1 MRVTFITPL
10 SERLGGSENM
20 LWHILR
26 HAPSADLTARLICL
40 RDGPLIDELAALGV
54 PASVID
60 AGRMR
65 EGRRGVRAVG
75 RLTRLLRS
83 ERPDVV
89 VSWLPK
95 VHLYAGPASLA
106 AGLADRAV
114 WWQHNVAG
122 SWLDR
127 AAAALPAAAVGCSS
141 HAVARSQQRI
151 RPWRPT
157 FVVHPGVE
165 PAAPVSPL
173 TATELGIPAGR
184 PIVAI
189 VGRLQHGK
197 GQHRLLEAASFL
209 RRRGVDFHLLV
220 VGGDAHGLSPEYA
233 EHVRRLVGTL
243 GLADRATLTG
253 QVPSALP
260 YIALSDVLVSASES
274 EAFGLVLVEAMMS
287 GTPVVA
293 VDAGG
298 PAEIIEHE
306 RSGLLL
312 GDGRPSTIAA
322 ALERLL
328 AEPHLRRRLAGAGR
342 QRALEHFSAAAM
354 TQKLAEAL
362 RASVGSARERPPRAD
377 GDRAA
382 AAGRRAAMVRR
393 GRSA

>member
-1 MRVTFITPL
+1 VTVRVTIITPL

-26 HAPSADLTARLICL
+26 HAPSADLTPRLICFQ
-40 RDGPLIDELAALGV
+40 DGPFIDELAALGV

-65 EGRRGVRAVG
+65 EAQRGARAIG
-75 RLTRLLRS
+75 RLTRLLRR
-83 ERPDVV
+83 ERPDIV

-95 VHLYAGPASLA
+95 VHLYAGPAALA

-114 WWQHNVAG
+114 WWQHNIAG
-122 SWLDR
+122 AWLDR
-127 AAAALPAAAVGCSS
+127 AATALPAAAVGCSS
-141 HAVARSQQRI
+141 HAVAVSQQRL
-151 RPWRPT
+151 RPRRPT

-165 PAAPVSPL
+165 PAALATPSL
-173 TATELGIPAGR
+173 TAAHLGIPAGR

-197 GQHRLLEAASFL
+197 GQHRLLEAASLL
-209 RRRGVDFHLLV
+209 RGRGVDLHVLV
-220 VGGDAHGLSPEYA
+220 VGGDAHGLSPKYA
-233 EHVRRLVGTL
+233 MHVRGLVGTL
-243 GLADRATLTG
+243 GLADRTTLTG

-274 EAFGLVLVEAMMS
+274 EAFGLVLIEAMMS

-322 ALERLL
+322 GLERLL
-328 AEPHLRRRLAGAGR
+328 VERHLRRRLAAAGR
-342 QRALEHFSAAAM
+342 QRALEHFSAATM
-354 TQKLAEAL
+354 TQQLAEAL
-362 RASVGSARERPPRAD
+362 RAHVDGAR
-377 GDRAA
+377 
-382 AAGRRAAMVRR
+382 
-393 GRSA
+393 